1 MILVY
6 CNDTWNMLHF
16 HVRNKKTHTGMP
28 STSSFPKQCVL
39 INEEMNL
46 ANSSLIGKHIIQLYS
61 VMTTTANHHNY
72 LEYETPGAV

>member
-16 HVRNKKTHTGMP
+16 HVRNQKSHTGMP

-39 INEEMNL
+39 INKEMNL
-46 ANSSLIGKHIIQLYS
+46 ANSSLIGKHNIQVHIYNIVSTYDNYS
-61 VMTTTANHHNY
+61 KSS
-72 LEYETPGAV
+72 